1 MVLLVGAGATLRADT
16 VDLPITLEI
25 SALIDGRDQL
35 IIQGDTLQWHH
46 FDFAAVG
53 RHLGKTAYSSDIAP
67 VLPSALNTGFH
78 SK

>member
-35 IIQGDTLQWHH
+35 IHLREFAVQQIPDAVLRRENGLQQ
-46 FDFAAVG
+46 
-53 RHLGKTAYSSDIAP
+53 
-67 VLPSALNTGFH
+67 
-78 SK
+78 